1 MTHELRV
8 PVLPESVAEA
18 TVLDWRV
25 DIDQPLHRDD
35 IIVELETDKV
45 VLEVPA
51 PVDGKLVEIRCP
63 TGTVVTGEEILGL
76 FEAGQIATESP
87 TPEPAAETTPLQTAP
102 ASEPSKSL
110 ELPQPT
116 GPTVPT
122 AAPTAQATSTVSTQ
136 SLGERNIRRKP
147 MSRLRQTIAN
157 RLLDAQHS
165 AAILSTFN
173 EVDLSEVM
181 ALRKRYSE
189 AFEARYTVR
198 LGYMSFFVRACVE
211 ALQAFPLV
219 NAQIDGTDVLYQD
232 HFDIGIAVSSPRGL
246 VVPVLRDANA
256 KRFSEIEQEIAE
268 FGDKAKNGTLA
279 IEELTGG
286 TFTITNGGVFG
297 SLLSTPIL
305 NPPQSGILGMH
316 KIQQRPIA
324 MDGEVVIRP
333 MMYLALSYDHRLV
346 DGRDAVGFLVS
357 VKEILENPARLLLNI

>member
-87 TPEPAAETTPLQTAP
+87 TPEPADETTPLQTAP

-357 VKEILENPARLLLNI
+357 VKEIIENPARLLLNI

>member
-1 MTHELRV
+1 MTQELRV

-25 DIDQPLHRDD
+25 DIDQPIQRDD

-51 PVDGKLVEIRCP
+51 PADGKLIEIRCP
-63 TGTVVTGEEILGL
+63 TGAVVTSEEILGL
-76 FEAGQIATESP
+76 FEAGQIAVES
-87 TPEPAAETTPLQTAP
+87 TAPEPGAETTPRQTAP
-102 ASEPSKSL
+102 APEPSKSL

-116 GPTVPT
+116 AST
-122 AAPTAQATSTVSTQ
+122 AAPTTQVASSVSTQ
-136 SLGERNIRRKP
+136 SLGERSIRREP

-219 NAQIDGTDVLYQD
+219 NAQIEGTDVLYHD
-232 HFDIGIAVSSPRGL
+232 YFDIGIAVSSPRGL
-246 VVPVLRDANA
+246 VVPVLRDANT

-279 IEELTGG
+279 MEELTGG

-346 DGRDAVGFLVS
+346 DGRDAVGFLVG
-357 VKEILENPARLLLNI
+357 VKETLEDPARLLLNI

>member
-1 MTHELRV
+1 MTQELRV

-25 DIDQPLHRDD
+25 DIDQPIHRDD

-51 PVDGKLVEIRCP
+51 PADGKLIEIRCLS
-63 TGTVVTGEEILGL
+63 GAVVTSEDILGL
-76 FEAGQIATESP
+76 FEAGEITVENAA
-87 TPEPAAETTPLQTAP
+87 PEPATEITPLPTGPGPGP
-102 ASEPSKSL
+102 AESL
-110 ELPQPT
+110 GLPQPT
-116 GPTVPT
+116 VQP
-122 AAPTAQATSTVSTQ
+122 AAPTTQVTSSVTTQ
-136 SLGERNIRRKP
+136 SLGERGIRREP

-198 LGYMSFFVRACVE
+198 LGYMSFFVSACVE

-219 NAQIDGTDVLYQD
+219 NAQIEGTDVLYHD

-279 IEELTGG
+279 MDELTGG

-324 MDGEVVIRP
+324 MGGEVVIRP

-346 DGRDAVGFLVS
+346 DGRDAVGFLVC
-357 VKEILENPARLLLNI
+357 VKNTLEDPARLLLNI